1 MNKIEFNHSACTS
14 CGICKESCSFNAI
27 EFIQTPQIDLTTCR
41 LCGACVKACPT
52 NALSLQTKKRTF
64 ADTSNGIWVLAQV
77 AENTIAPVTYQLI
90 GEATRLAKEL
100 NQSVSVLL
108 IGCEVK
114 KFVDDLFAYG
124 ADRVYLAE
132 EQQFSAHIEEHF
144 AEVITALAVQYQPN
158 VMLIGAT
165 EWGRGI
171 SARVAAMLK
180 TGLTADCTSLSIE
193 SSTKLLLQKRPAFGG
208 NLLATI
214 KTPYTRPQMASV
226 RPNVMST
233 ITPDHSRTGEVVVCD
248 LSQFKFDTRIKEIAS
263 FMKNE
268 NSQSF
273 NNTEIIIGVG
283 RGVKNKEELKMVKQ
297 LADKLGGMIA
307 GSRAAVEAGLISSEH
322 QVGQTGH
329 TIAPK
334 LYIACGISGQIQHTA
349 AITSSEKIIAINCD
363 PQAPIFEYAHF
374 GIVGDLKSVLPQL
387 INSL

>member
-1 MNKIEFNHSACTS
+1 MNKIEFNNSACTS
-14 CGICKESCSFNAI
+14 CGTCKESCSFNAI
-27 EFIQTPQIDLTTCR
+27 EFIKTPQINLTTCR

-52 NALSLQTKKRTF
+52 NALSLQTKKRTLV
-64 ADTSNGIWVLAQV
+64 DTSKGVWVLAQIT
-77 AENTIAPVTYQLI
+77 ENTIASVTYQLI

-108 IGCEVK
+108 FGCEVK
-114 KFVDDLFAYG
+114 KNVDDLFAHG
-124 ADRVYLAE
+124 ADRIYLAE
-132 EQQFSAHIEEHF
+132 DNLFSAQIEEHF
-144 AEVITALAVQYQPN
+144 AEVIVALAVKYQPN
-158 VMLIGAT
+158 IILIGAT

-171 SARVAAMLK
+171 SARVAAILK

-193 SSTKLLLQKRPAFGG
+193 SNTKLLLQKRPAFGG

-214 KTPYTRPQMASV
+214 ETPYTRPQMASV
-226 RPNVMST
+226 RHNVMSA
-233 ITPDHSRTGEVVVCD
+233 IAPNYSRTGEVVVCD
-248 LSQFKFDTRIKEIAS
+248 LSQFKFDVRIKEIAS

-268 NSQSF
+268 NAQSF
-273 NNTEIIIGVG
+273 NNAEVIIGVG
-283 RGVKNKEELKMVKQ
+283 RGVKNKEELKLVRQ
-297 LADKLGGMIA
+297 LADKLGGMVA
-307 GSRAAVEAGLISSEH
+307 GSRAAVEAGLISSEY

-329 TIAPK
+329 SIAPK

-374 GIVGDLKSVLPQL
+374 GMVGDLKSVLLQL